1 MSTLLARPVHEFH
14 ATGKR
19 FVNQK
24 WQERDHSPHAPNG
37 NRDYWIG
44 MTCCFQMLFEHGIR
58 LVASSQSSD
67 GMKNVPKSGI
77 LQVEFWKNMDE
88 HGAYVPQSIGW
99 TESKQAF
106 YITQSMFCITIAP
119 QNIPSTHWRT
129 CRECAILFQKTL
141 CSVAFLHEHPGKHTS
156 VHESKF
162 DKNLDSMIFTRIYIY
177 IFTSLMIWFIYIY
190 ILFPVTLNV
199 LYLIW
204 KPKGSSLSSPNGPL
218 KINPWDDR
226 CAGDRCPSP
235 CSGGYNWITLGFR
248 RPPSAAWE
256 EGLGHVRCVGW
267 DSDGFSSRYLI

>member
-1 MSTLLARPVHEFH
+1 MSTLLARPVHEVH
-14 ATGKR
+14 ATGTR

-24 WQERDHSPHAPNG
+24 CQERDHSPHAPNG

-44 MTCCFQMLFEHGIR
+44 MTCCFQMLFENGIR

-119 QNIPSTHWRT
+119 QNIPSTHWRN
-129 CRECAILFQKTL
+129 CPECAILFQKTL

-177 IFTSLMIWFIYIY
+177 IHFINDMIYIY
-190 ILFPVTLNV
+190 I
-199 LYLIW
+199 I
-204 KPKGSSLSSPNGPL
+204 SSNIECTVSDMKTQGV
-218 KINPWDDR
+218 IFV
-226 CAGDRCPSP
+226 
-235 CSGGYNWITLGFR
+235 ITKRAVKNQPMG
-248 RPPSAAWE
+248 
-256 EGLGHVRCVGW
+256 
-267 DSDGFSSRYLI
+267 